1 MLNSEQYLT
10 GVEQQIKENKK
21 EIDIKHK
28 QIEDENIKIKDLTK
42 SLEEKKNLILKTQ
55 HIVEEKQSQLQVYI
69 IFFLIF
75 GF

>member
-1 MLNSEQYLT
+1 MLISEQYLT

-69 IFFLIF
+69 IFFLILPK
-75 GF
+75 